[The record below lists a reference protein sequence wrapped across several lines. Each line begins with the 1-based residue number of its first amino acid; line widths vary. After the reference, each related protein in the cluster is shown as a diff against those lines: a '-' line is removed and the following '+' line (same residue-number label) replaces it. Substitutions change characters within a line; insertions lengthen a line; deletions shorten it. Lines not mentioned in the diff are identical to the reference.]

1 MPLIRGRYYANPAYG
16 KAMERGRGHEAEP
29 ESAREDEREPTAGPD
44 SVGAGS
50 EHGGVHQ
57 IHIEPHAEG
66 VRVQV
71 QYYGP
76 ASDAEHDAPS
86 GQPTPPK
93 SFVGS
98 KADWCTH
105 NFDSDDHEGIGRFVA
120 SALAHRT
127 ADKDR

>member
-16 KAMERGRGHEAEP
+16 KAMERARGHEAEP
-29 ESAREDEREPTAGPD
+29 ESAREDEREPTAGPG

-50 EHGGVHQ
+50 RLRHGGVHQ

-71 QYYGP
+71 QYHGP
-76 ASDAEHDAPS
+76 TSDAAHDAPS
-86 GQPTPPK
+86 GH
-93 SFVGS
+93 
-98 KADWCTH
+98 WCTH